1 MVVDPD
7 GHPLKYNQMEVY
19 ESIVARQSVRIEV
32 DVPGEG
38 GRGWRRTASSFE
50 MGEQADLDD
59 KWKEDL
65 AAGTRHMLQETWAQR
80 LALLLILGHAPAS

>member
-1 MVVDPD
+1 MDPD

-19 ESIVARQSVRIEV
+19 ESIVARQSVRVEV

-38 GRGWRRTASSFE
+38 GRGWRRAVSSFE
-50 MGEQADLDD
+50 MDTQADLDD

-65 AAGTRHMLQETWAQR
+65 ATGARHMLQETWVHH
-80 LALLLILGHAPAS
+80 LVWL